1 MSEQR
6 AAAAADAPDA
16 RAPRRRLLPSARLLR
31 RDAVA
36 GIPGAIGSVPDGM
49 AASVLAGVN
58 PVHGLY
64 ASFAGPVAGGLTA
77 STRLMVITTT
87 SAAALAA
94 GSALS
99 GVAPADRPR
108 ALFVLTVL
116 AGLAMAAAGL
126 VRLGRATRFVAHSV
140 MIGFLS
146 GVAVNIVL
154 GQLPAL
160 LGASAEGPF
169 ALAKALD
176 VALHPGRVD
185 AASAAVGAGAIA
197 TMAVLAR
204 TRASSIGAVL
214 ALLVPT
220 AVLALFGNSSVARVE
235 DVGAIPTG
243 LPEPAL
249 PELGALNL
257 AVVTGALAVAAI
269 VLIQGAGVREVAPN
283 PSGTKSSVDR
293 DFIAQG
299 VANVASGL
307 FKGQPVGGSVG
318 QTSLNLAAGARSRW
332 AAVFSGLWMLVIL
345 AVLSGAVGKV
355 AMPTL
360 AGVLIVA
367 AVGALQPSEWSTIV
381 RAGPQS
387 LVALVATFLATLLLP
402 ISAAVGIGIVLSLMM
417 QLNREAIDLRVVE
430 RVPLDDGTFLERAAP
445 ARLDGRGVAILDVY
459 GSLLFAGARTLQ
471 SQLPDPTGAVR
482 PVVILRLRGR
492 VAVGATLIVVVERYA
507 EKLRAVGG
515 RLMLSGVDPA
525 LVRQLERTGVVPQ
538 DADSVFLAGPI
549 VGESTR
555 QAYEAALR
563 WRDAGG

>member
-1 MSEQR
+1 M
-6 AAAAADAPDA
+6 
-16 RAPRRRLLPSARLLR
+16 RRLLPGAGVLR
-31 RDAVA
+31 RDAIA

-64 ASFAGPVAGGLTA
+64 ASFAGPLAGGLTA

-99 GVAPADRPR
+99 AVTPADRPR
-108 ALFVLTVL
+108 ALFLLTVL
-116 AGLAMAAAGL
+116 AGVAMAAAGV

-146 GVAVNIVL
+146 GVAANIVF

-160 LGASAEGPF
+160 LGASSEGPF

-176 VALHPGRVD
+176 VALHPGRID
-185 AASAAVGAGAIA
+185 GASSAVGGAAIA
-197 TMAVLAR
+197 TLVVLAR
-204 TRASSIGAVL
+204 TPASSIGAVL
-214 ALLVPT
+214 ALVVPT
-220 AVLALFGNSSVARVE
+220 AVLEIVGDSGVARVE
-235 DVGAIPTG
+235 DAGSIPTG
-243 LPEPAL
+243 LPAPAF
-249 PELGALNL
+249 PDFGALNVG
-257 AVVTGALAVAAI
+257 VVTGALAVAAI

-283 PSGTKSSVDR
+283 PRGQPSSVNR

-299 VANVASGL
+299 VANVAAGL

-318 QTSLNLAAGARSRW
+318 QTSLNVAAGARSRW
-332 AAVFSGLWMLVIL
+332 AAIFSGVWMLVIL
-345 AVLSGAVGKV
+345 ALLTGPVGRV

-367 AVGALQPSEWSTIV
+367 ALGALRPGEWSTIL

-387 LVALVATFLATLLLP
+387 LVALATTFLATLLLP
-402 ISAAVGIGIVLSLMM
+402 IAAAVGIGIVLSLMM
-417 QLNREAIDLRVVE
+417 QLNREAVDLRVVE
-430 RVPLDDGTFLERAAP
+430 RVPLPDAGFLERDAP
-445 ARLDGRGVAILDVY
+445 ARLDGREVTILDVY

-471 SQLPDPTGAVR
+471 SQLPDPDGATR

-492 VAVGATLIVVVERYA
+492 VAVGATFIVVVERYA
-507 EKLRAVGG
+507 ERLRAVGG
-515 RLMLSGVDPA
+515 RLLLSGVDPG
-525 LVRQLERTGVVPQ
+525 LLEQLERTGAVEP
-538 DADSVFLAGPI
+538 DADAVFLARPV

-555 QAYEAALR
+555 EAYEEARR
-563 WRDAGG
+563 WRDAEA

>member
-126 VRLGRATRFVAHSV
+126 MRLGRATRFVAHSV

-176 VALHPGRVD
+176 VALHPGRVE

-220 AVLALFGNSSVARVE
+220 AVVALLGNSSVARVE

-249 PELGALNL
+249 PQLGALNL

-283 PSGTKSSVDR
+283 PSGTTSSVDR

-307 FKGQPVGGSVG
+307 FKGQPVGRSGRRASIWRPAR
-318 QTSLNLAAGARSRW
+318 AAGGRRSAPACGCSSSSPCCPARS
-332 AAVFSGLWMLVIL
+332 
-345 AVLSGAVGKV
+345 
-355 AMPTL
+355 
-360 AGVLIVA
+360 
-367 AVGALQPSEWSTIV
+367 
-381 RAGPQS
+381 
-387 LVALVATFLATLLLP
+387 
-402 ISAAVGIGIVLSLMM
+402 
-417 QLNREAIDLRVVE
+417 
-430 RVPLDDGTFLERAAP
+430 
-445 ARLDGRGVAILDVY
+445 GR
-459 GSLLFAGARTLQ
+459 SRCPR
-471 SQLPDPTGAVR
+471 SP
-482 PVVILRLRGR
+482 
-492 VAVGATLIVVVERYA
+492 EC
-507 EKLRAVGG
+507 
-515 RLMLSGVDPA
+515 
-525 LVRQLERTGVVPQ
+525 
-538 DADSVFLAGPI
+538 
-549 VGESTR
+549 
-555 QAYEAALR
+555 
-563 WRDAGG
+563 

>member
-1 MSEQR
+1 V
-6 AAAAADAPDA
+6 
-16 RAPRRRLLPSARLLR
+16 LR

-36 GIPGAIGSVPDGM
+36 GVPGAIGSVPDGM

-64 ASFAGPVAGGLTA
+64 ASFAGPLAGGLTA

-99 GVAPADRPR
+99 GVDPADRPE
-108 ALFVLTVL
+108 ALFLLTLL
-116 AGLAMAAAGL
+116 AGVVMAAAGL
-126 VRLGRATRFVAHSV
+126 ARLGRITRFVAHSV

-146 GVAVNIVL
+146 GVAANIVL

-160 LGASAEGPF
+160 AGAAADGPF

-176 VALHPGRVD
+176 LMLHPARVD
-185 AASAAVGAGAIA
+185 VASAAVGVAAIG

-204 TRASSIGAVL
+204 TRVASIGAVL
-214 ALLVPT
+214 ALVLPT
-220 AVLALFGNSSVARVE
+220 AAVEILGDTTVARVE
-235 DVGAIPTG
+235 DAGPIPTG

-249 PELGALNL
+249 PELAALNL
-257 AVVTGALAVAAI
+257 GVVSGALAVAAI

-283 PSGTKSSVDR
+283 PRGERSSVDR

-299 VANVASGL
+299 IANVASSL

-345 AVLSGAVGKV
+345 AALSGAVGRV
-355 AMPTL
+355 ALPTL

-367 AVGALQPSEWSTIV
+367 AVGALRPGEWSTII
-381 RAGPQS
+381 RASPQS
-387 LVALVATFLATLLLP
+387 LVALVTTFLATLLLP
-402 ISAAVGIGIVLSLMM
+402 ISAAVAVGIALSLLL
-417 QLNREAIDLRVVE
+417 QLNREALDLRVVE
-430 RVPLDDGTFLERAAP
+430 RLPLPEGRFLERAAP
-445 ARLDGRGVAILDVY
+445 ARLDGDVTILDVY

-471 SQLPDPTGAVR
+471 AQLPKPAEGATR

-492 VAVGATLIVVVERYA
+492 VAVGATFIVVVERYA
-507 EKLRAVGG
+507 QTLRAAGG
-515 RLMLSGVDPA
+515 RLLLSGVDPA
-525 LVRQLERTGVVPQ
+525 LLAQLVRTGAVDHDSDGIFAAEPVVG
-538 DADSVFLAGPI
+538 A
-549 VGESTR
+549 STR
-555 QAYEAALR
+555 AAYDAARR
-563 WRDAGG
+563 WRDAQA

>member
-1 MSEQR
+1 M
-6 AAAAADAPDA
+6 
-16 RAPRRRLLPSARLLR
+16 
-31 RDAVA
+31 
-36 GIPGAIGSVPDGM
+36 
-49 AASVLAGVN
+49 
-58 PVHGLY
+58 
-64 ASFAGPVAGGLTA
+64 
-77 STRLMVITTT
+77 
-87 SAAALAA
+87 
-94 GSALS
+94 
-99 GVAPADRPR
+99 
-108 ALFVLTVL
+108 LTVL

-160 LGASAEGPF
+160 LGASAKGPF

-176 VALHPGRVD
+176 VALHPGRID
-185 AASAAVGAGAIA
+185 AASTAVGAGAIA
-197 TMAVLAR
+197 TMAVLSR

-220 AVLALFGNSSVARVE
+220 AVLALFGNSTVARVE
-235 DVGAIPTG
+235 DVGPIPTG
-243 LPEPAL
+243 LPQPAL
-249 PELGALNL
+249 PELGALNI

-283 PSGTKSSVDR
+283 PSGTPSSVDR

-332 AAVFSGLWMLVIL
+332 AAIFSGLWMLVIL

-367 AVGALQPSEWSTIV
+367 AVGALQPDDWSTIV

-402 ISAAVGIGIVLSLMM
+402 IAAAVGIGIALSLVM

-445 ARLDGRGVAILDVY
+445 ARLDGRDVAILDVY

-492 VAVGATLIVVVERYA
+492 VAVGATFLVVVERYA
-507 EKLRAVGG
+507 ERLRAVGG

-525 LVRQLERTGVVPQ
+525 LVRQLERTGVVPR
-538 DADSVFLAGPI
+538 DADSVFLARPI

-555 QAYEAALR
+555 EAYEAARR
-563 WRDAGG
+563 WRDASS